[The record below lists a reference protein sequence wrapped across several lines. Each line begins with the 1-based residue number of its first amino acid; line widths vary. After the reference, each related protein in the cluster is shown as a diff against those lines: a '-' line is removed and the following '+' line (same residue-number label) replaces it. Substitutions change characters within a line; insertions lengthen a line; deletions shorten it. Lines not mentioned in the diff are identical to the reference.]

1 MNELQRID
9 AHIHKAIMAFLLE
22 HAHQLLA
29 PDGRCMVWHDGRPIV
44 CDVIAAR
51 EMLARLQGKA

>member
-1 MNELQRID
+1 MTDLERID
-9 AHIHKAIMAFLLE
+9 AQIVEALMAFLGE
-22 HAHQLLA
+22 YADRLLA

-51 EMLARLQGKA
+51 EMLARLQGKP